1 MCSDD
6 CVHTNNEICKK
17 GVRRIKVIGVAFYK
31 LKMMLSDK
39 LLFAAMILI
48 PILIMVTAG
57 YTLKNEKL
65 DTIPVAVVD
74 EDESAYSSLLM
85 ERLSKKEGLSLN
97 TVDHETAQELLEDS
111 QVEQVFI
118 INKGFEESVKKGDS
132 VGLIELISS
141 SSSYSAGYTSEVV
154 AGETIRM
161 VTADMASNNVTQQ
174 YESLGIE
181 KGSGFRD
188 EVYAFADSLWEPEPL
203 MTIDYKELKS
213 GIVESVSQAVPSTS
227 STASAGLIVA
237 FIMFYMLFAGGWL
250 IEERLNGT
258 IKRLAVGRGA
268 VAASFFGS
276 VLALFAAGML
286 QIFIFSLVLRLFFG
300 IVLFQAV
307 SSYLVLASYLLAVIA
322 ISMLLSSALK
332 TQAQLQAGAPV
343 LALLTGFA
351 GGCFWNFIE
360 LPERVEYLSLL
371 TPQGWALK
379 ALNSLITDP
388 AAFSAAVMPLL
399 VLLATSLILLPASY
413 IIISMQLRRG

>member
-268 VAASFFGS
+268 VAASFFRKC
-276 VLALFAAGML
+276 AGL
-286 QIFIFSLVLRLFFG
+286 ICRRD
-300 IVLFQAV
+300 
-307 SSYLVLASYLLAVIA
+307 ASDI
-322 ISMLLSSALK
+322 
-332 TQAQLQAGAPV
+332 
-343 LALLTGFA
+343 
-351 GGCFWNFIE
+351 
-360 LPERVEYLSLL
+360 
-371 TPQGWALK
+371 
-379 ALNSLITDP
+379 
-388 AAFSAAVMPLL
+388 
-399 VLLATSLILLPASY
+399 Y
-413 IIISMQLRRG
+413 I